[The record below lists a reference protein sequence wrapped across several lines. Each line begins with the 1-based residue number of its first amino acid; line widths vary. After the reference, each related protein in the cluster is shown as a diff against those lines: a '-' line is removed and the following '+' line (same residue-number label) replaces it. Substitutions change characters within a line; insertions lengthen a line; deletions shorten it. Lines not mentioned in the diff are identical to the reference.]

1 MGSCGG
7 ADDRRCGELRGVVA
21 ARTIGGAESCGELR
35 AIGLNLLEF
44 IGIYLFLIV
53 QAAVFLRKIYHFA

>member
-1 MGSCGG
+1 MGICGG
-7 ADDRRCGELRGVVA
+7 AGDGGLGSWELW
-21 ARTIGGAESCGELR
+21 

-53 QAAVFLRKIYHFA
+53 QAAVFLRIIYHFA